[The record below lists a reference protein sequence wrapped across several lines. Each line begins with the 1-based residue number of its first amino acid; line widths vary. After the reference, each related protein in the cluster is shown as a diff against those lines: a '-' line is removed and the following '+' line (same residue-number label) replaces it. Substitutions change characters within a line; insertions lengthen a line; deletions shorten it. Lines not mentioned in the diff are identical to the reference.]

1 MKKRFRAAWCVV
13 VVSLLSG
20 CVGIAPELQT
30 ASGKAETTIEGVE
43 PQQIKAAIVSELL
56 NDGYTVEG
64 DSSFSLVL
72 TRPLKGSAE
81 NFAAGMILGNGGE
94 MSRTA
99 TFTVAPTTTGAV
111 RVVVSLA
118 LRRQGIG
125 GQMKTSTLDDTQNVR
140 AVFQDFL
147 NTIKTKLETKPV
159 AKP

>member
-1 MKKRFRAAWCVV
+1 MKRFRAAWCVV

-72 TRPLKGSAE
+72 TRPLKDSE

-118 LRRQGIG
+118 VRRQGIG
-125 GQMKTSTLDDTQNVR
+125 GQMKTSTLDNVQNVR
-140 AVFQDFL
+140 VMWQEFL
-147 NTIKTKLETKPV
+147 KTIKRKLEMKPV